1 MKLFRIAFLIYMVFM
16 AIIAIYVL
24 SNPSTESVREY
35 KPSKTEES
43 SCSMPMCESLGGHDA
58 IALQVMFGD

>member
-1 MKLFRIAFLIYMVFM
+1 M
-16 AIIAIYVL
+16 AITAIYVL

-35 KPSKTEES
+35 KSSKTEES

>member
-1 MKLFRIAFLIYMVFM
+1 MKNVIVAAVIMC
-16 AIIAIYVL
+16 IISIILVIM
-24 SNPSTESVREY
+24 STPN
-35 KPSKTEES
+35 KPTAKITPYQSSKTEES

>member
-1 MKLFRIAFLIYMVFM
+1 MKILLNLLFLVLVFLAAMLLASGIKYPT
-16 AIIAIYVL
+16 
-24 SNPSTESVREY
+24 SNVHEY
-35 KPSKTEES
+35 KPKSEES